1 MNRQELI
8 RDMKSVV
15 GTREPLVFFEKMTNL
30 FTMLFDRI
38 DRLELELH
46 HVKTNSALAIQW
58 EPRVAA
64 DMLSKEIIKLKKLD
78 KETYAFEI
86 MELQKAYGDDRVTQ
100 EYMSFCQFWQDTLGW
115 HPFLDYTE

>member
-15 GTREPLVFFEKMTNL
+15 GTREPLVFFEKMTDL
-30 FTMLFDRI
+30 FTMLFDKI